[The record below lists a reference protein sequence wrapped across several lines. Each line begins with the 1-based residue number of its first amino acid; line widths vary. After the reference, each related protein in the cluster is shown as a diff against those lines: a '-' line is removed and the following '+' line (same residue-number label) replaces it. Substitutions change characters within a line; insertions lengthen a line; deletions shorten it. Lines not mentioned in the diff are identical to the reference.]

1 MLRQMKKQD
10 YLLIAGILLA
20 ALLVFLFFGR
30 KASGKAGAVRVQI
43 GDEVYAVYPL
53 DQDREELLAGYDGG
67 ENLLVIKGGEAWIS
81 QADCPDR
88 LCVSQGRIS
97 KKGQM
102 ILCLPHRI
110 ILTVISGEEEM
121 DGISG

>member
-20 ALLVFLFFGR
+20 ALLVLLFFGR
-30 KASGKAGAVRVQI
+30 KASGQAGAVRVQI

-67 ENLLVIKGGEAWIS
+67 ENLLVIKDGEAWIS

-88 LCVSQGRIS
+88 LCVRQGRIS